1 MVMTREQIVDTL
13 KSLAQSQGFY
23 GRLLQTL
30 SEDCAA
36 NGIENVCDHPYIC
49 KLEEQGFS
57 DAVDLVM
64 YIEG

>member
-1 MVMTREQIVDTL
+1 MTREQIVSTIETL
-13 KSLAQSQGFY
+13 GHSQGFY

-30 SEDCAA
+30 LEYCAA

-49 KLEEQGFS
+49 ELEEQGFS

-64 YIEG
+64 HIEG